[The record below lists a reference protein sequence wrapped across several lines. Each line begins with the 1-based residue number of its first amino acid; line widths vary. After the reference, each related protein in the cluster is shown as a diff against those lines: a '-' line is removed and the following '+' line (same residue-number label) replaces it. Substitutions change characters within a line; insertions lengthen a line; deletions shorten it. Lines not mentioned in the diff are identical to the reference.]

1 MKQIIRIGIDIA
13 KHLFYLHGVDTQEKP
28 GLRKKLSRKDMLPFF
43 AQLPPCLIA
52 MEACSGSHYWGRE
65 LQRLGHTVVL
75 ISPQFVVAYRKSQKN
90 DYNDAEAICE
100 AASRDQ
106 MRFVAIKTE
115 DQQTI
120 LMIHRM
126 REQYI
131 AERTSKVNQIRGH
144 LHEFGIVLPVT
155 LAKLLASLTEVL
167 DSNSLPSQVK
177 INLRLL
183 LESIHFV
190 NDQIQLLEKQL
201 TEFANVNDTVK
212 RLLTIKGVGLIS
224 ATAIVATVG
233 DARLFSSSRQFT
245 AWLGLVPKQ
254 FSSGGKTKLGGITK
268 RGDQYLRKLL
278 IQGARSVLFKC
289 DKHDDLRSQ
298 WIQQLRLR
306 KPDNVV
312 ATAIAAKI
320 ARTIWAIMVHSDTYE
335 DNHRVPAAA

>member
-1 MKQIIRIGIDIA
+1 MNQVSRIGIDIA
-13 KHLFYLHGVDTQEKP
+13 KHLFYLRGVDAQEKLN
-28 GLRKKLSRKDMLPFF
+28 LRKKLTRKEMLPFF

-100 AASRDQ
+100 AASRDH

-144 LHEFGIVLPVT
+144 LNEFGIVLPIT
-155 LAKLLASLTEVL
+155 MAKLLVSLTEVL
-167 DSNSLPSQVK
+167 DTHRLPSQVK

-183 LESIHFV
+183 LESIDFV
-190 NDQIQLLEKQL
+190 NNQIQLLEKQL
-201 TEFANVNDTVK
+201 SEFAKSNDTVK

-233 DARLFSSSRQFT
+233 DARLFSNSRQFT

-254 FSSGGKTKLGGITK
+254 FSSGGKTKLGSITK

-289 DKHDDLRSQ
+289 DTHDDFRSQ

-312 ATAIAAKI
+312 ATALAAKI
-320 ARTIWAIMVHSDTYE
+320 ARTVWAIMVHGHDYQ
-335 DNHRVPAAA
+335 DNHPVKIAA